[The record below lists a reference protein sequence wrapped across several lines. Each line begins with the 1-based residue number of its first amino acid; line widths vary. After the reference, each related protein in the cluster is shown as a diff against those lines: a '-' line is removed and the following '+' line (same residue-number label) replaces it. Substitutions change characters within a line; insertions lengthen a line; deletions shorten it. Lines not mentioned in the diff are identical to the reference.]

1 MKCLTNKIRVL
12 LVVILTTLSLVATAQ
27 ERFALVI
34 GNSAYEDTNF
44 LPNTLN
50 DAQLVADT
58 LESLDFKVTHLQ
70 DLDYRGMI
78 NARRQFVKQ
87 LPSKSV
93 ALFYYAGHQVQ
104 SGGDHY
110 LLPIG
115 SIDGLEE
122 EYLSE
127 DALSLNRIIADL
139 EDKSELRLLFLDA
152 CRDNP
157 LPNANKTSRGIKA
170 TYTPI
175 INGTGTIVSFAS
187 QSGKPAYDGDAGNN
201 SIYTKTLV
209 DQMLQPNVSI
219 VDMLEEVKNQ
229 VTKATKNTQ
238 QPRDNKK
245 EFSGSF
251 CFKVE
256 GDVAGC
262 RANIIIN
269 QTVVILEDGSSYVGQ
284 LIGSNTPHG
293 KGVMTLAN
301 GDQLEGE
308 WHNGDISKG
317 KIETTDGVIY
327 EGEIRDK
334 QMHGNG
340 EYLYQDGSRYV
351 GYFTNGR
358 FSGYGVMTWPSG
370 KRYEGEWKNGRFDG
384 SGVYLIPSEGVRY
397 DGEWKDGRQNG
408 KGVMSWPNGMHYDG
422 EWIQGKRSGQGR
434 FLYADGTFYQGEWRY
449 GNQYGEGVE
458 TYLNGSRYEGEWKYG
473 RKYGQGIMKHSNGTQ
488 EQQVYENGTLI
499 SSEVLD

>member
-12 LVVILTTLSLVATAQ
+12 LVVILTTLSLTATAQ
-27 ERFALVI
+27 DRFALVI
-34 GNSAYEDTNF
+34 GNSAYDNDNI

-58 LESLDFKVTHLQ
+58 LDSLKFDVTHLQ

-78 NARRQFVKQ
+78 NARRQFVED

-157 LPNANKTSRGIKA
+157 LPNADKTSRGIKA
-170 TYTPI
+170 TYRPTI
-175 INGTGTIVSFAS
+175 DGTGTIVSFAS
-187 QSGKPAYDGDAGNN
+187 QSGKPAYDGDPGNN

-209 DQMLQPNVSI
+209 DQMLQPNVNI

-245 EFSGSF
+245 EFNGSF

-256 GDVAGC
+256 GEGC
-262 RANIIIN
+262 GGVLTPGNFFTILLLFIEMLLTLPVELATEGYNIIETALSVDPEEGA
-269 QTVVILEDGSSYVGQ
+269 QILQ
-284 LIGSNTPHG
+284 
-293 KGVMTLAN
+293 
-301 GDQLEGE
+301 
-308 WHNGDISKG
+308 
-317 KIETTDGVIY
+317 
-327 EGEIRDK
+327 
-334 QMHGNG
+334 
-340 EYLYQDGSRYV
+340 
-351 GYFTNGR
+351 
-358 FSGYGVMTWPSG
+358 
-370 KRYEGEWKNGRFDG
+370 
-384 SGVYLIPSEGVRY
+384 
-397 DGEWKDGRQNG
+397 
-408 KGVMSWPNGMHYDG
+408 
-422 EWIQGKRSGQGR
+422 
-434 FLYADGTFYQGEWRY
+434 
-449 GNQYGEGVE
+449 
-458 TYLNGSRYEGEWKYG
+458 
-473 RKYGQGIMKHSNGTQ
+473 QGIEDLTQ
-488 EQQVYENGTLI
+488 QGIKL
-499 SSEVLD
+499 SSEFTGIP

>member
-12 LVVILTTLSLVATAQ
+12 CVVILTTLSLAATAQ
-27 ERFALVI
+27 DRFALVI

-58 LESLDFKVTHLQ
+58 LDSLDFKVTHLQ

-115 SIDGLEE
+115 SIDGIEE

-127 DALSLNRIIADL
+127 DALSLNRIIAAL

-157 LPNANKTSRGIKA
+157 LPNADKTKRGVTIYKP
-170 TYTPI
+170 TI
-175 INGTGTIVSFAS
+175 DGTGTIVSFAS

-209 DQMLQPNVSI
+209 DQMLQPNVNI

-238 QPRDNKK
+238 QPRDNKR
-245 EFSGSF
+245 EFNGSF

-256 GDVAGC
+256 GEGC
-262 RANIIIN
+262 GGVLAPGNFF
-269 QTVVILEDGSSYVGQ
+269 TILLLFIEM
-284 LIGSNTPHG
+284 LL
-293 KGVMTLAN
+293 TLPGELAA
-301 GDQLEGE
+301 EGY
-308 WHNGDISKG
+308 DM
-317 KIETTDGVIY
+317 IETALSVDPE
-327 EGEIRDK
+327 EGAQIL
-334 QMHGNG
+334 Q
-340 EYLYQDGSRYV
+340 
-351 GYFTNGR
+351 
-358 FSGYGVMTWPSG
+358 
-370 KRYEGEWKNGRFDG
+370 
-384 SGVYLIPSEGVRY
+384 
-397 DGEWKDGRQNG
+397 
-408 KGVMSWPNGMHYDG
+408 
-422 EWIQGKRSGQGR
+422 
-434 FLYADGTFYQGEWRY
+434 
-449 GNQYGEGVE
+449 
-458 TYLNGSRYEGEWKYG
+458 
-473 RKYGQGIMKHSNGTQ
+473 QGIEDLTRQGIK
-488 EQQVYENGTLI
+488 L
-499 SSEVLD
+499 SSEFTGIPWLASNHP